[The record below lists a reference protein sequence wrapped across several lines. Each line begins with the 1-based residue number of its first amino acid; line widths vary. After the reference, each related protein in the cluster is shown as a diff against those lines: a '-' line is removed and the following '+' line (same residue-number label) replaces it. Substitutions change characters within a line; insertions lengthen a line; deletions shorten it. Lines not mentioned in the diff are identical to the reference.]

1 MWFILWTFGV
11 LLVSIIPILCYIMPN
26 WFYSLPTSFDTIKTS
41 DLAIMGLAFN
51 WTNFNETFNIMANKY
66 QDGINRI
73 SKAGSIIILMSS
85 IFLTFVLIGILYHLN
100 VQEIMEKQSKGQNIM
115 EMNEAIIRICTIAVG
130 VCSFIL
136 NLTFIWIL
144 KHK

>member
-26 WFYSLPTSFDTIKTS
+26 LFYSLPTSFDTIKTS
-41 DLAIMGLAFN
+41 DLVIMGLAFN

-85 IFLTFVLIGILYHLN
+85 IFLTFVLIGILYQLN
-100 VQEIMEKQSKGQNIM
+100 VQEIMEKQPKGQNIM
-115 EMNEAIIRICTIAVG
+115 EMNEAIIRTCTIAVG
-130 VCSFIL
+130 VFSFIL
-136 NLTFIWIL
+136 NLIFIWIL